1 VRSGEHNTHAEE
13 EPRVEAAA
21 AAAKMGWAAS
31 RGAKEEGVE
40 TMRPLFGFTLSTN
53 KDCDLMER
61 REREREKKRGLMRMR
76 TKCGFSL
83 VEGQRLDNTNAE
95 NKFDQCH
102 SYCLLACTAKK
113 RKGRREHAK

>member
-13 EPRVEAAA
+13 EPRVEAAT

-61 REREREKKRGLMRMR
+61 RERERKR
-76 TKCGFSL
+76 
-83 VEGQRLDNTNAE
+83 
-95 NKFDQCH
+95 
-102 SYCLLACTAKK
+102 
-113 RKGRREHAK
+113 

>member
-1 VRSGEHNTHAEE
+1 MRSGEHNTHADE
-13 EPRVEAAA
+13 EPRVEAAAAA

-61 REREREKKRGLMRMR
+61 REREREKERID
-76 TKCGFSL
+76 
-83 VEGQRLDNTNAE
+83 EDE
-95 NKFDQCH
+95 NKMRIL
-102 SYCLLACTAKK
+102 SGVRTEA
-113 RKGRREHAK
+113 G